1 MANRLMIGS
10 PNNPHRGPFKFNE
23 KSATS
28 YYPCATTAWDYINRP
43 MPADKPGSLT
53 PDEVYAVTAFLLF
66 RNGII
71 QETAALDAK
80 SCRRSRCRIGM
91 ALSRQ
96 SRCGPRQRSPVG
108 GDRDRLQLL
117 FELSLVGKDVPGAL
131 SQCY

>member
-10 PNNPHRGPFKFNE
+10 LNNPHRGPFKFNE

-28 YYPCATTAWDYINRP
+28 YYPYATTAWDYINRA

-71 QETAALDAK
+71 QKTAALDAK

-96 SRCGPRQRSPVG
+96 SRCGARQRSPVG